1 MHQKEV
7 NMNKERTW
15 DTFYVTLGKNNTEY
29 VFSSMKYSNKVRN
42 IVDIAESLGLNYKQ
56 RFVDGIDI
64 PLSRHFYLTLNLR
77 KDCLMLVGRY
87 HEDTIIQSSIVRELV
102 LNGYDLGFDGHMILI
117 SLNEKKDIR
126 ETIMSL
132 KALADKFPNGFN
144 N

>member
-1 MHQKEV
+1 
-7 NMNKERTW
+7 MNKERTW

-42 IVDIAESLGLNYKQ
+42 IVDIAESLGLNHKQ

-77 KDCLMLVGRY
+77 KDCLMLFGRY
-87 HEDTIIQSSIVRELV
+87 HEDTIIQSRIVRELV

-132 KALADKFPNGFN
+132 KALSEKFPNGFN
-144 N
+144 

>member
-42 IVDIAESLGLNYKQ
+42 IVDIAESLGLNHKQ

-132 KALADKFPNGFN
+132 KALSEKFPNGFN
-144 N
+144 

>member
-7 NMNKERTW
+7 NMNKERTC

-42 IVDIAESLGLNYKQ
+42 IVDIAESLGLNHKQ

-132 KALADKFPNGFN
+132 KALSEKFPNGFN
-144 N
+144 